1 MVNGNWLSGKE
12 SACDAGDEGDKGS
25 VPGSRKSP
33 GEGNGNPFQV
43 QSIESQRVGHKLVN
57 IHTHIKKQTKKNM
70 VWDFPVVKT
79 AALPKQGAW
88 VRSLVRELDPI
99 CHNNMMS

>member
-1 MVNGNWLSGKE
+1 MVTGSMGKE

-25 VPGSRKSP
+25 VPGSRKS

-57 IHTHIKKQTKKNM
+57 IHTHTLKNNPKKNM
-70 VWDFPVVKT
+70 IWDFPVVKT

-88 VRSLVRELDPI
+88 VRSLVRELDPM
-99 CHNNMMS
+99 CHNNKMS